1 MKKLFTVLAVLL
13 VATALFAQVGLT
25 VKAGGAFGF
34 ANYKS
39 VATFQHKEVDGSTGE
54 GKWEDGL
61 ADKALILKENG
72 FGFDVG
78 VQYDITDKL
87 LAYADFNMLF
97 PKDAKSN
104 TPGDFTG
111 LLPEEALEKYIKEG
125 KILVY
130 SLSGLL
136 ADFEKYGE
144 FGPIPF
150 KDNMKTSTKFSFF
163 SVSAGVAYKL
173 DLNAIKLNVGGGIS
187 MNKATAVFTMEGIE
201 ELEDLFGKNECKV
214 SFASYGLNAMVE
226 AKYMV
231 ADNIGVGV
239 TLMPQIGLYNSA
251 SIVANSTEVGATETE
266 TESFTS
272 KGVALSFAM
281 PIVVGVSYTF

>member
-39 VATFQHKEVDGSTGE
+39 VADAEVKDGTQTVK
-54 GKWEDGL
+54 GKWEDYL
-61 ADKALILKENG
+61 ADKALIFKTNG

-97 PKDAKSN
+97 PKDVKSN
-104 TPGDFTG
+104 TPGNIIAPLANAPD
-111 LLPEEALEKYIKEG
+111 EVREKYQKDG
-125 KILVY
+125 LFTVY
-130 SLSGLL
+130 SLEGLL
-136 ADFEKYGE
+136 ADLEKYGS
-144 FGPIPF
+144 FGMVPF
-150 KDNMKTSTKFSFF
+150 KDSMTVSTKKSFF
-163 SVSAGVAYKL
+163 SVSAGAAYKL
-173 DLNAIKLNVGGGIS
+173 DFNAVKLNVGGGVTLS
-187 MNKATAVFTMEGIE
+187 KASAKVLMEGKG
-201 ELEDLFGKNECKV
+201 DYADDFGKYNYDI
-214 SFASYGLNAMVE
+214 SFTSYGLNALVE

-231 ADNIGVGV
+231 ADGIGVGL
-239 TLMPQIGLYNSA
+239 TLMPQLGLYNKA
-251 SIVANSTEVGATETE
+251 SLVMKNTFDEETQ
-266 TESFTS
+266 TITYTS
-272 KGVALSFAM
+272 KGFALSFAM